1 MPNSTVSSASEGLP
15 KVLQTLLSRRE
26 RVQLHRRDVEILHGL
41 QANVQ
46 DRPSA
51 YRIPAATPALGCDA
65 TSALPPKL
73 CSQKKKHSTVRTIP
87 SIRFFSPAVIRL
99 LAGLDLLEGALAESH
114 TTVIIP
120 FDDRVLFVCSLNR
133 A

>member
-1 MPNSTVSSASEGLP
+1 MCMPNSTVSSASGGLP

-51 YRIPAATPALGCDA
+51 YRILSHSCCHTGIGMRCDVSTAFKAMFSEKKALNG
-65 TSALPPKL
+65 SYN
-73 CSQKKKHSTVRTIP
+73 SKHP
-87 SIRFFSPAVIRL
+87 FL
-99 LAGLDLLEGALAESH
+99 LAGSH
-114 TTVIIP
+114 TSPCWV
-120 FDDRVLFVCSLNR
+120 RSS
-133 A
+133 

>member
-1 MPNSTVSSASEGLP
+1 ML
-15 KVLQTLLSRRE
+15 KFYMDFRRMF
-26 RVQLHRRDVEILHGL
+26 RIVHQLI
-41 QANVQ
+41 AF
-46 DRPSA
+46 

-65 TSALPPKL
+65 TSALPSKL